1 MPNVPARSRGFALL
15 IVLWMLVLIA
25 FVVAQ
30 MTAAGR
36 TESRIAGNLAANSR
50 SQAAADGAIYEAIFH
65 VSDARP
71 EQHWQVDGSE
81 HAVQIGQS
89 RITLQLEDEAGRIN
103 PNLASGSL
111 LEGLLRAVG
120 SPPETAADIARA
132 ITEWVGS
139 AKRYRTSPPFL

>member
-36 TESRIAGNLAANSR
+36 TESRIAGHLAAISR

-81 HAVQIGQS
+81 QAVQIGQS
-89 RITLQLEDEAGRIN
+89 RITMQPDDDAGRSTRT
-103 PNLASGSL
+103 LAS
-111 LEGLLRAVG
+111 
-120 SPPETAADIARA
+120 
-132 ITEWVGS
+132 
-139 AKRYRTSPPFL
+139 

>member
-1 MPNVPARSRGFALL
+1 MPGWFGKSCSESPSTARRTRTASKTMPNVPARSRGFALL
-15 IVLWMLVLIA
+15 IVLWMLVLLA

-36 TESRIAGNLAANSR
+36 TEGRIAGNLAANSR

-81 HAVQIGQS
+81 HAVQ
-89 RITLQLEDEAGRIN
+89 L
-103 PNLASGSL
+103 
-111 LEGLLRAVG
+111 
-120 SPPETAADIARA
+120 ARA
-132 ITEWVGS
+132 GS
-139 AKRYRTSPPFL
+139 RCSSKTKPGGSTPTLPRDRCWRAY